1 MKVLFYVRAN
11 HDEIRGGDLVQ
22 LESTAAALRR
32 LGVTVDYSSDAKAD
46 LSSYDLVHI
55 FNSPRFQEC
64 LDFMANA
71 KHQQK
76 PVAFSTI
83 FWPKDELGVGIAD
96 SPKVKLAKKLIGANA
111 STAMWRLLKK
121 GAAKQPGSIENMELR
136 LFQGADVL
144 LPNSEGE
151 MRAIHKTYGVQRPYQ
166 PVRNA
171 IESSAYEKEPSLK
184 RDNFVLSVGRIESR
198 KNTLALIEACHEAG
212 LHLVLIGGV
221 EDGKP
226 YNEACLAKIKEYEFE
241 YLGLMP
247 AAQIIPYYYR
257 ARIHAMASWYETPG
271 LSSMEAACG
280 GATIVSTDRGSTTE
294 YFGNMAYYCN
304 PFSRHSIRAALE
316 QAQAAE
322 PSLRLRDKIRAEYT
336 WDLAAEDTLAGY
348 RKIADEKA

>member
-1 MKVLFYVRAN
+1 
-11 HDEIRGGDLVQ
+11 
-22 LESTAAALRR
+22 
-32 LGVTVDYSSDAKAD
+32 VTVDYSSDDKAN
-46 LSSYDLVHI
+46 LSSYDVVHI

-64 LDFMANA
+64 LDFMENA
-71 KHQQK
+71 KRQQK

-96 SPKVKLAKKLIGANA
+96 SPKVKVAKKLFGTST
-111 STAMWRLLKK
+111 STALWRLLKK

-136 LFQGADVL
+136 LFQGANLL

-151 MRAIHKTYGVQRPYQ
+151 MRAIHRTYGVQRPYQ
-166 PVRNA
+166 VVRNA
-171 IESSAYEKEPSLK
+171 IEASAYKKDPSLE
-184 RDNFVLSVGRIESR
+184 REDYVLSVGRIESR

-221 EDGKP
+221 EEGKP
-226 YNEACLAKIKEYEFE
+226 YNEACLAKIKEYGFE

-247 AAQIIPYYYR
+247 PKDIIPHYYK

-294 YFGNMAYYCN
+294 YFGNLAYYCN
-304 PFSRHSIRAALE
+304 PFSRRSIRTALE
-316 QAQAAE
+316 RAHTAT
-322 PSLRLRDKIRAEYT
+322 PSLTLREKIRAEYT
-336 WDLAAEDTLAGY
+336 WDLAAEDTLHGY
-348 RKIADEKA
+348 RKLLDEKA